1 MVVVVVVNVEAEVL
15 EGDSVLLADV
25 ELRAE
30 DDGEGDVKE
39 LSLLLGTVVLE
50 FPLLPPPLLEPLP
63 RSP

>member
-1 MVVVVVVNVEAEVL
+1 MVVVVNVEAEVL

-30 DDGEGDVKE
+30 DDGDGDVKE
-39 LSLLLGTVVLE
+39 LSLLLETVVLE

>member
-1 MVVVVVVNVEAEVL
+1 MGVVVVVNVEAEVL

-39 LSLLLGTVVLE
+39 LSLLLLTVVLE